1 MQLSTIQQ
9 KIFDDNRLK
18 TIIGLG
24 TGKGKTL
31 TSLLLAQGKILIVV
45 DKQQKVDKTFENTL
59 ITFNLDKDITVLT
72 IDQFR
77 KTWQTLPYFET
88 LIIDECH
95 KQLGGAV
102 VYFRFKTYFKPS
114 SICKAF
120 FSYVQKHN
128 PERVYPLTA
137 TIEASPMTIYN
148 ACKII
153 GVHFNLNDWIK
164 AFYFLLNERYRIKKD
179 EKTTD
184 RLIAVVSKHGYY
196 EKHDDAP
203 EQIYQQIYVDNTPE
217 QHKRIEEIKIEYP
230 DMQQVGK
237 IYQIENGV
245 LKGNQFQE
253 SETFTCEKYTHI
265 QQIAK
270 EHPRLIVYATYTE
283 QIDRLYDLLATSYSV
298 YKLTGKTPKKVREQ
312 LLASLHNL
320 NNYVLIVNTAINSG
334 WELKHCPTM
343 CFFSVPY
350 TTRPHHRIQAEGRI
364 QRTGNLKVNTYIDII
379 TRGGVNEALYNAQ
392 KNGKSFSEKLY
403 FNQSKPIDMFQQTL
417 EDFKRR
423 GISEIQIGNNKY
435 KI

>member
-1 MQLSTIQQ
+1 MQLKPIQQ
-9 KIFDDNRLK
+9 KIVDDNRPK

-31 TSLLLAQGKILIVV
+31 SSLLLAQGKILIVV
-45 DKQQKVDKTFENTL
+45 DKQQKVDKTFENT
-59 ITFNLDKDITVLT
+59 ITKFNLTKDVTILT

-77 KTWQTLPYFET
+77 KTWQTLPYFDT

-114 SICKAF
+114 SICKALLA
-120 FSYVQKHN
+120 YVGKHN

-153 GVHFNLNDWIK
+153 GLHFDMNEWIK

-203 EQIYQQIYVDNTPE
+203 EQIYKQIYVDLTAE
-217 QHKRIEEIKIEYP
+217 QKKRIEEIKIEYP
-230 DMQQVGK
+230 DIQQVGK

-253 SETFTCEKYTHI
+253 SEIFPCHKYTHI
-265 QQIAK
+265 QQIAQ
-270 EHPRLIVYATYTE
+270 EHPMLIIYATYTE
-283 QIDRLYDLLATSYSV
+283 QIDRLYDLLKDTYNV
-298 YKLTGKTPKKVREQ
+298 HKLTGKTPKKIREE
-312 LLASLHNL
+312 LLSTLQSKEK
-320 NNYVLIVNTAINSG
+320 YILIVNTAINSG

-379 TRGGVNEALYNAQ
+379 TRGGVNEAFYNAQ

-403 FNQSKPIDMFQQTL
+403 FNQQHK
-417 EDFKRR
+417 
-423 GISEIQIGNNKY
+423 
-435 KI
+435 